1 MIVPHESHLADD
13 NEPSIPSCL
22 RFTRH
27 GRRATHGM
35 RCVIVHYHELALKGH
50 NRNYF
55 EQCLIKNI
63 RTALKDVG
71 VRQVENLHS
80 RIRIRLP
87 SEVSLE
93 VVQDRLRRVCGIANF
108 LVGRVVP
115 LELAAPNLDAFTTA
129 VLEEIESQSFTTFR
143 VTARRADKRLTLTSM
158 DIEKALGA
166 AVCGRTGKKVSLK
179 NPELTVYAE
188 LLSKEAFCSADKIE
202 GPGGMPVGVSG
213 RIACLIS
220 GGIDSPVAAYRIIKR
235 GCLASFI
242 HFSGRPLV
250 SRASE
255 EKVHELVRHLTTF
268 QYDSRLYVIPFGEI
282 QREIILNAPTPFR
295 IVLYRRMMIRIA
307 DELARKEQC
316 WALVTGDSLG
326 QVASQTPQNL
336 CAIEEAAELP
346 ILRPLIGMDKRE
358 IIDEARCLGTYET
371 SIEPD
376 QDCCKLFV
384 PPHPSTRT
392 RLDDV
397 KKVER
402 QLDVSTLVKRGV
414 ESAELTELSFPSST
428 A

>member
-1 MIVPHESHLADD
+1 
-13 NEPSIPSCL
+13 
-22 RFTRH
+22 
-27 GRRATHGM
+27 M

-50 NRNYF
+50 NRDYF

-63 RTALKDVG
+63 RTALNGVG

-87 SEVSLE
+87 HEASIE
-93 VVQDRLRRVCGIANF
+93 VVRDRLIRVCGIANF
-108 LVGRVVP
+108 LPGRVVP
-115 LELAAPNLDAFTTA
+115 LQLANPNLHELTAA
-129 VLEEIESQSFTTFR
+129 VLEEIESQSFATFR
-143 VTARRADKRLTLTSM
+143 ITARRADKRLALTSM
-158 DIEKALGA
+158 DIEKSLGA
-166 AVCGRTGKKVSLK
+166 AVCDRTGKKVSLK
-179 NPELTVYAE
+179 NPDLTIYIE
-188 LLSKEAFCSADKIE
+188 LLSKEAFCSAEKIE

-220 GGIDSPVAAYRIIKR
+220 GGIDSPVAAYRMVKR

-282 QREIILNAPTPFR
+282 QREIILNTPAPLR

-307 DELARKEQC
+307 QELARKDQC

-358 IIDEARCLGTYET
+358 IIDEARRLGTYET

-384 PPHPSTRT
+384 PPHPSTKT

-402 QLDVSTLVKRGV
+402 MIDVSALVKRGV
-414 ESAELTELSFPSST
+414 ENAELTELSFPLST
-428 A
+428 M

>member
-1 MIVPHESHLADD
+1 
-13 NEPSIPSCL
+13 
-22 RFTRH
+22 
-27 GRRATHGM
+27 M
-35 RCVIVHYHELALKGH
+35 RCAIVHYHELALKGH
-50 NRNYF
+50 NRDYF

-63 RTALKDVG
+63 RTALSDVG

-87 SEVSLE
+87 LEISLE
-93 VVQDRLRRVCGIANF
+93 AVRDRLIRVCGIANF
-108 LVGRVVP
+108 LMGRAVP
-115 LELAAPNLDAFTTA
+115 LQLADPNLDALTTA
-129 VLEEIESQSFTTFR
+129 VLEEIASQSFSTFR

-158 DIEKALGA
+158 DVEKAIGA
-166 AVCGRTGKKVSLK
+166 AVCARTGKKVSLK
-179 NPELTVYAE
+179 NPDLTIYAE
-188 LLSKEAFCSADKIE
+188 LLSKEAFCSAQKIE

-213 RIACLIS
+213 KIACLLS
-220 GGIDSPVAAYRIIKR
+220 GGIDSPVAAYRMVKR

-282 QREIILNAPTPFR
+282 QRELILNAPAPFR
-295 IVLYRRMMIRIA
+295 IVLYRRMMVRIA
-307 DELARKEQC
+307 QELARKERC

-336 CAIEEAAELP
+336 CAIEDAAELP

-358 IIDEARCLGTYET
+358 IIDEARRLGTYET

-384 PPHPSTRT
+384 PPHPSTKT
-392 RLDDV
+392 RLGDV
-397 KKVER
+397 QKVER
-402 QLDVSTLVKRGV
+402 LIDVSTLVKRGV
-414 ESAELTELSFPSST
+414 ESAELTELSFPPPT
-428 A
+428 T